1 MFCLHS
7 GITKLSLTK
16 LVLVIVRKFYSRS
29 RSKINHN
36 KIRMKI
42 DNEGN
47 FVLKESFWKVIFSS
61 KKKESERNI
70 ER

>member
-1 MFCLHS
+1 
-7 GITKLSLTK
+7 
-16 LVLVIVRKFYSRS
+16 
-29 RSKINHN
+29 
-36 KIRMKI
+36 MKI